1 MSDMCKDASEAHRL
15 AVELESFPFT
25 AGTAEQF
32 KEHSTKLT
40 DLYKL
45 LQPQLLMPDDEIDWE
60 TFEKDLPW

>member
-1 MSDMCKDASEAHRL
+1 MCKDASEATRL
-15 AVELESFPFT
+15 AIELESFPFT
-25 AGTAEQF
+25 AGMAAQF

-45 LQPQLLMPDDEIDWE
+45 LQPELLMPDDEIDWE